1 MFAGDQDGVGV
12 QLEELSY
19 PIDNARKS
27 YPKKI
32 SDCRGTPLIFGPRLA
47 IANEL
52 VDGEV
57 DVLRYLPQQNGG
69 NVSVRMEGYCCGTPV
84 GVAKLFVRSSLPDRF
99 KARLDQY
106 RSYFFRLENR
116 DASHDYAT
124 TTFWVPTNSVS
135 SRGSPSSSNNA
146 MTSLR
151 LSFNSS
157 RVSP

>member
-12 QLEELSY
+12 QLEELPY
-19 PIDNARKS
+19 PPDNARKS

-32 SDCRGTPLIFGPRLA
+32 SDCRPPLIFGSRLA

-84 GVAKLFVRSSLPDRF
+84 GVA
-99 KARLDQY
+99 
-106 RSYFFRLENR
+106 
-116 DASHDYAT
+116 
-124 TTFWVPTNSVS
+124 
-135 SRGSPSSSNNA
+135 
-146 MTSLR
+146 
-151 LSFNSS
+151 
-157 RVSP
+157 